1 MPPGSLIA
9 TDGSSPEFPRDVEAQ
24 ECVVGRTAASELTDR
39 RPNTVRDIDLKQMA
53 ADSFF

>member
-53 ADSFF
+53 AD